1 MYDKLYDYFEE
12 GIKDSERC
20 VFLTTE
26 NDANQVYEK
35 LKGKLESSKVIKY
48 FSYYTIPDPINIP
61 KEFEKKM
68 EILQDTVLTKQFQGR
83 IGFNVLGDM
92 TRFTKESEKM
102 IEQAENYLEIIKGNN
117 LKMLCSLQVSN
128 EDLSKKAM
136 FK

>member
-1 MYDKLYDYFEE
+1 
-12 GIKDSERC
+12 
-20 VFLTTE
+20 
-26 NDANQVYEK
+26 
-35 LKGKLESSKVIKY
+35 
-48 FSYYTIPDPINIP
+48 
-61 KEFEKKM
+61 M

-136 FK
+136 FKMMLETHDHVIFEKEDNTFTEMTLDKKDK

>member
-12 GIKDSERC
+12 GIKNSERC

-61 KEFEKKM
+61 KEFKKKM
-68 EILQDTVLTKQFQGR
+68 EILQDTVFDKTIPRQDR
-83 IGFNVLGDM
+83 IQ
-92 TRFTKESEKM
+92 RFRR
-102 IEQAENYLEIIKGNN
+102 Y
-117 LKMLCSLQVSN
+117 
-128 EDLSKKAM
+128 D
-136 FK
+136 